1 LTMKYG
7 KQQMM
12 LIRKRLRVE
21 MWLLENL
28 EPLCDLEKF
37 DEAMIELDFLLDMED
52 EAQRRK
58 WLQEQLQLHCSDK
71 AKAEL
76 YMQKMK
82 ISSLCLDDV
91 LENSPQTRCM
101 LKVFEEDA
109 KLLHEYVNQ
118 FQDQL
123 EGLVAAQKQVAQSME
138 KLSAFL
144 GSYSRACFPLA
155 LNDLEFPALLEKFQ
169 GRICE
174 LGSWMNLMV
183 QQLRN
188 CVLYPVNKLLSRL
201 VELEN
206 HKEEYEVLSD
216 DLNTSL
222 LKLVKLSPKCPTKKV
237 EEIGNEYGLMRQRFH
252 QAGLNYFTLLNLLQ
266 YQRRIAVVEP
276 LLSLMYAYRSF
287 FRMGNQCMSHDE
299 ELEDFFTRVQEQ
311 IQSFHIEQQ
320 AYGQST
326 QDYMKTVEEIGRL
339 QPDIYY
345 AEGSSLD
352 KFTANKNP
360 IRHKRGYLF
369 LKSKTALLTKW
380 DRIYFYTENRN
391 LVSQGRDDIASQIL
405 LEIDNT
411 VHASSAD
418 HEERRYCFSISCGN
432 EFKKQFIFQAICEK
446 DCREWIEAIN
456 YISQHGNESPY
467 RESLSTVENTSPPTT
482 ERTSDDNRSE
492 REFSG
497 ESGNSSVISLNTT
510 TPIQFD
516 MLNWSD
522 EEELPDLTTTL
533 LNSSEEEM
541 QMMNTFEVKFLGCME
556 VENDR
561 RETTAHDA
569 IRQVL
574 HARMVHNIIRA
585 VDMKMLLAGKPADQ
599 LRLLD
604 PDSGRLKARFAMVDL
619 VYWTSH
625 ANNERLLAFTVR
637 RRGRKE
643 GGKNLFICYVLE
655 STGCEAASEICDAIA
670 ESVKTALQ
678 SFPINTP
685 T

>member
-1 LTMKYG
+1 MHSIVPSFVIAG
-7 KQQMM
+7 QCIS
-12 LIRKRLRVE
+12 LIGVKIFNVK
-21 MWLLENL
+21 
-28 EPLCDLEKF
+28 C
-37 DEAMIELDFLLDMED
+37 
-52 EAQRRK
+52 
-58 WLQEQLQLHCSDK
+58 
-71 AKAEL
+71 
-76 YMQKMK
+76 YQK
-82 ISSLCLDDV
+82 
-91 LENSPQTRCM
+91 QTRCM

-123 EGLVAAQKQVAQSME
+123 ESLVAAQKQVAQSME

-144 GSYSRACFPLA
+144 GSYSRVCFPLA

-206 HKEEYEVLSD
+206 HKEEYDELSD

-222 LKLVKLSPKCPTKKV
+222 LKLVKLSPKCPAKKV
-237 EEIGNEYGLMRQRFH
+237 EEIGTEYGLMRQRFH
-252 QAGLNYFTLLNLLQ
+252 QAGLNYFTMLNLLQ

-299 ELEDFFTRVQEQ
+299 ELDDFFTRVQEQ

-345 AEGSSLD
+345 AEGSPLD
-352 KFTANKNP
+352 KFTAEKNP

-369 LKSKTALLTKW
+369 FKSKTALLTKW

-411 VHASSAD
+411 VHASFAD
-418 HEERRYCFSISCGN
+418 HEERRYCFSIGCAN
-432 EFKKQFIFQAICEK
+432 AEFKKQFIFQAICEK

-467 RESLSTVENTSPPTT
+467 RERLSTVENTSPPTEPT
-482 ERTSDDNRSE
+482 PDNNSTSE
-492 REFSG
+492 RAFGGKSD
-497 ESGNSSVISLNTT
+497 NSSVISFGATTT

-522 EEELPDLTTTL
+522 EEELPTDTTL
-533 LNSSEEEM
+533 LSSSEEEM

-574 HARMVHNIIRA
+574 QARMVHNIIRA

-599 LRLLD
+599 LRLLH

-625 ANNERLLAFTVR
+625 ANNERVLAFTVR

-685 T
+685 S